1 MIRVNVSII
10 RYRFVVILADFNYY
24 HHVRSGTKEGL
35 FGYNSR

>member
-24 HHVRSGTKEGL
+24 VRGGTKEGL